1 MQKNTSNRST
11 KRRKD
16 SNRRKMISTIIVI
29 FVLVAIMLVVAL
41 FAGGGAKEPASS
53 VSLPAAVSSA
63 VLSSVPPVSSSG
75 PVGDYDEAGIPA
87 LFNATHPIPETY
99 TMDLVSIGNNHTMD
113 APAARAY
120 LAMAE
125 AAKSDGVKLVP
136 ISGYRTHE
144 RQTNNYNASIQRYVD
159 QGKTK
164 EEATK
169 LTQDY
174 YAIPGTSEHEAGLAV
189 DVNSLDDSFE
199 NTPEFKWLQENAQQF
214 GFILRY
220 RRETK
225 EITRV
230 NYEPWHYR
238 YVGTNHAARI
248 NELDITLEEYVEL
261 LNTEQKP

>member
-1 MQKNTSNRST
+1 MQKKTYISQA
-11 KRRKD
+11 KRRKA
-16 SNRRKMISTIIVI
+16 NKRRKMISTVVVI
-29 FVLVAIMLVVAL
+29 FVLIVLMLVVAL
-41 FAGGGAKEPASS
+41 LAGGNKKEPVSS
-53 VSLPAAVSSA
+53 VSVPVAVVSTPP
-63 VLSSVPPVSSSG
+63 SSVPPVSSSG
-75 PVGDYDEAGIPA
+75 PVGEYDEPGIPA
-87 LFNATHPIPETY
+87 LFNATHPIPDDY
-99 TMDLVSIGNNHTMD
+99 KMDLVSIGNNHTMD

-120 LAMAE
+120 LAMSE
-125 AAKSDGVKLVP
+125 AAKADGIKLTP

-144 RQTNNYNASIQRYVD
+144 RQTNNYNASIQRYID

-164 EEATK
+164 EEATR

-199 NTPEFKWLQENAQQF
+199 KTPEFKWLQENAQQF

-248 NELDITLEEYVEL
+248 NELGITLEEYVEL
-261 LNTEQKP
+261 LNSEQTP